1 MSLEF
6 IFYDITII
14 LIIAHF
20 LDSAHE
26 QEWNEPIYFG
36 NYPFW
41 LISSVLIITFTIIG
55 IIPVYVQTK
64 SGHWFSIIIGIG
76 GLAAAGYHIPMNYL
90 GKSNVC
96 NNNFS
101 YILMY
106 ILSTSCIVLIYNAI
120 KNLIIK
126 DSKTEKENNNN
137 LLIKN

>member
-6 IFYDITII
+6 IFYDLTTI

-36 NYPFW
+36 SYPFW
-41 LISSVLIITFTIIG
+41 LISSVLIITFTIVG

-64 SGHWFSIIIGIG
+64 SGHCFSIIVGIG
-76 GLAAAGYHIPMNYL
+76 GLAAAGYHMPMNYL

-101 YILMY
+101 YMLMY
-106 ILSTSCIVLIYNAI
+106 ILSASCIILIYNAI
-120 KNLIIK
+120 KNSFFK
-126 DSKTEKENNNN
+126 NSETKKENSNN
-137 LLIKN
+137 LLNKN

>member
-6 IFYDITII
+6 LFYDLTII

-36 NYPFW
+36 SYPFW

-64 SGHWFSIIIGIG
+64 SGHWFSIIVGIG
-76 GLAAAGYHIPMNYL
+76 GLAAAGYHMPLNYL

-96 NNNFS
+96 NNHFS

-106 ILSTSCIVLIYNAI
+106 ILSASCLILIYNAI
-120 KNLIIK
+120 KNLLFK
-126 DSKTEKENNNN
+126 DSKTEKEKNNNS
-137 LLIKN
+137 LISN

>member
-6 IFYDITII
+6 LFYDLTII

-36 NYPFW
+36 SYPFW

-64 SGHWFSIIIGIG
+64 SGHWFSIIVGIG
-76 GLAAAGYHIPMNYL
+76 GLAAAGYHMPLNYL

-96 NNNFS
+96 NNHFS

-106 ILSTSCIVLIYNAI
+106 ILSASCLILIYNAI
-120 KNLIIK
+120 KNLLFK
-126 DSKTEKENNNN
+126 DSKTEKEKINNS
-137 LLIKN
+137 LISN